1 MSTRPLPHS
10 CTNPLDVWGLS
21 PRRGGPRDRRKP
33 GLPQKCRTRRKTPP
47 SSVERDNDGLCPHSD
62 PFATAT
68 RIGAWVYSAA
78 NRHSSLH
85 AIWPRQAR
93 NRPVGR
99 RIASKRA
106 SGPNRGPQS
115 RHMARHL
122 FSRIRFDPVPVIAAR
137 DDQPN
142 DLSRIPCSASSA
154 GRYTASPS
162 YRRTAFQALIFHS
175 PLDVRHQV
183 RR

>member
-142 DLSRIPCSASSA
+142 DLSRNRAHRHRRDAIPLPHPTEGGS
-154 GRYTASPS
+154 
-162 YRRTAFQALIFHS
+162 
-175 PLDVRHQV
+175 
-183 RR
+183 